1 MVTYILIIG
10 GVLSVVW
17 AFYKLRDLYYLIK
30 ITNEIH
36 DDTK

>member
-10 GVLSVVW
+10 CVLSAVW
-17 AFYKLRDLYYLIK
+17 LFYKLRDLYYLIK